1 MVVVLGVPDN
11 NSISPIVIT
20 PVGTHT
26 LASASPST
34 RYGSKLL
41 VGRLE
46 SEFLSMIDQT
56 KKDFEMNGWIHMPR
70 DSEEYEYVL

>member
-34 RYGSKLL
+34 RHGSKLL
-41 VGRLE
+41 LVGKASFGEAECRFE
-46 SEFLSMIDQT
+46 SHL
-56 KKDFEMNGWIHMPR
+56 NHP
-70 DSEEYEYVL
+70 

>member
-46 SEFLSMIDQT
+46 L
-56 KKDFEMNGWIHMPR
+56 KKNAESHLNDLFF
-70 DSEEYEYVL
+70 